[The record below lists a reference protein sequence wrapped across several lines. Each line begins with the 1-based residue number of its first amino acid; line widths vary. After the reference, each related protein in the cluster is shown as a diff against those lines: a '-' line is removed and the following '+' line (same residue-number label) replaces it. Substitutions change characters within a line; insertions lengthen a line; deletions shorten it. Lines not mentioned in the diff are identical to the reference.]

1 MKIYQVLNN
10 NVVTTLD
17 NGKEVVLIGTGLG
30 FKKKPND
37 DIDEAKIQQKY
48 LLAANILTQ
57 QLIELME
64 QTPPVYFDIVTS
76 IIELAKQKL
85 KKELNSNLYLTLT
98 DHIAFTIERYE
109 KGMVIKNAF
118 LWDIKKLYQPEFE
131 VGMSAIELI
140 AQELHIQFNEDEAA
154 FIAIHIMNA
163 EFNMGIDM
171 MERITKII
179 NDVMKIIMYHCH
191 KDVDEDSLI
200 YLRLINHLKFF
211 AQRILSQTPYQDKEN
226 PLLSVVQKSYA
237 SAYECSLKIKTFILK
252 EYACEISEEELVYLS
267 IHIQRLLDS

>member
-1 MKIYQVLNN
+1 MKVYQVLNN
-10 NVVTTLD
+10 NVVTVLD
-17 NGKEVVLIGTGLG
+17 HGKEIVLIGTGLG

-37 DIDEAKIQQKY
+37 DIDETKIQQKY
-48 LLAANILTQ
+48 LLATNVLTQ

-64 QTPPVYFDIVTS
+64 QTPPEYFDIVTR
-76 IIELAKQKL
+76 IIEIAKNQL

-118 LWDIKKLYQPEFE
+118 LWDIKKLYQPEYE
-131 VGMSAIELI
+131 VGLAALDLI
-140 AQELHIQFNEDEAA
+140 DERLHIRFTEDEAA

-191 KDVDEDSLI
+191 KDIDEDSLI

-226 PLLSVVQKSYA
+226 PLLGVVQESYA
-237 SAYECSLKIKTFILK
+237 SAYACSLKIKAFIHK
-252 EYACEISEEELVYLS
+252 EYDCEISQEELVYLS